1 MSSRLTTKQQHLE
14 KLEDLMEPTDQQK
27 HRILEIQIQILVI
40 QIQMETNPEEKKRLR
55 EEKQR
60 LQEIQ
65 LEKEKQRTQQLAN
78 TTQGAPD
85 DTPPPL
91 PHTTPLELSLLTL
104 VRLDWW

>member
-1 MSSRLTTKQQHLE
+1 
-14 KLEDLMEPTDQQK
+14 
-27 HRILEIQIQILVI
+27 
-40 QIQMETNPEEKKRLR
+40 METNPEEKKRLR

-65 LEKEKQRTQQLAN
+65 LEKGKQRTQQLAN

-85 DTPPPL
+85 DT
-91 PHTTPLELSLLTL
+91 TPLELSLLTL